1 MSVIKAHL
9 RMNFSQVVVA
19 HATTLRHNTQEAKA
33 RGTLLVPGNSSLH
46 ELIPWQTPKIQ
57 RNLVSKQKEA
67 SKQTIK
73 KNCSRKEEFSALRF
87 SIDIVRYEAGD
98 ILLLIELGCL

>member
-9 RMNFSQVVVA
+9 RMNFRQVVVA
-19 HATTLRHNTQEAKA
+19 HATTLRHNTQEAEA

-73 KNCSRKEEFSALRF
+73 KIVLGRKNFLHSDFL
-87 SIDIVRYEAGD
+87 
-98 ILLLIELGCL
+98 